1 MEWWV
6 FFIALF
12 VVTSFMFLLICKITI
27 LENRIAYN
35 DGKIYALSTE
45 LHTVVSQHMPIQNSE
60 LTRVSAELNTV
71 KFQHTRVSVE
81 LNTLMSQHIPCQNQ
95 KISNLT
101 DHIMHENTLKDKV
114 LERLLECES
123 TIEKIQAEIKTLTPK
138 YCEFKFAASHVAVI
152 NNLTTLKDDVV
163 ELEKIVRNLQLVLMN
178 PEAAKLYNNFE
189 GEL

>member
-35 DGKIYALSTE
+35 DEKISSLSTE
-45 LHTVVSQHMPIQNSE
+45 LHTVVSQHMPIQNAE

-71 KFQHTRVSVE
+71 KSQHTRVSVE
-81 LNTLMSQHIPCQNQ
+81 LNTLMSQHIPCQKL

-101 DHIMHENTLKDKV
+101 DHIMRENTLQHKV

-138 YCEFKFAASHVAVI
+138 YCELKILTSHVAVI
-152 NNLTTLKDDVV
+152 NNLTTLKDEVV
-163 ELEKIVRNLQLVLMN
+163 ELDRIIRNLQLIVMN
-178 PEAAKLYNNFE
+178 PEAAKLYDIVE
-189 GEL
+189 G